1 MWVFKG
7 FNDEVCVP
15 PSDRTYTDDVRGPRH
30 GGSEQKIQNLKTRRI
45 HYHHIC
51 SIYCL
56 YSLEIIVRATFI
68 DFEMYCVRRSSV
80 SLGPR
85 FFTLRCIA
93 FSLLFVERQMSI
105 FVMIVEKSVFEW
117 CSIERVPCGQLYSFL
132 MLNLYILSI
141 TLKSLVSWI
150 YRTIP
155 ISHRVLRHTS
165 TI

>member
-1 MWVFKG
+1 MFKG

-85 FFTLRCIA
+85 FFYPERI
-93 FSLLFVERQMSI
+93 RQMALRETNTIISFGIDSI
-105 FVMIVEKSVFEW
+105 YSLN
-117 CSIERVPCGQLYSFL
+117 RAGVPKNSMRYWDCAINS
-132 MLNLYILSI
+132 
-141 TLKSLVSWI
+141 
-150 YRTIP
+150 
-155 ISHRVLRHTS
+155 
-165 TI
+165 